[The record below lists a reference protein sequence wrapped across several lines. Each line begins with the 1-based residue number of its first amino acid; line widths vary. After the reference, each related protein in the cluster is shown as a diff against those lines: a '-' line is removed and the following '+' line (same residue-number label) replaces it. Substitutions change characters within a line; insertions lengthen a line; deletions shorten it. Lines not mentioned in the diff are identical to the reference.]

1 MELFVLADADLLNL
15 DGLKTLRQFGL
26 LRFGKLL
33 FG

>member
-1 MELFVLADADLLNL
+1 VELFVLADADLLNL
-15 DGLKTLRQFGL
+15 DRLETLRQFGL